1 VRAGEILKEMKDP
14 RGMMVAQHEDD
25 DQERSSWTEDG
36 NSSELSLYCIVHSN
50 TFTVISTICI
60 AIALFGHSLF
70 CLLAVPDVPGTVILD
85 TTMMSVSAFFIIEIS
100 LQLICIPE
108 YGGSFF
114 FWMDVIGTASMVF
127 EMSFLF
133 GSSGHYK
140 MVALSNNAAIT
151 RTARGARLG
160 TRAARFLRLVKA
172 MGTATGGKAV
182 EENLHVELD
191 GSNKISEQLALRL
204 SERIS
209 LLTILLVCAM
219 PLLAF
224 DKYPQEDYS
233 MKSWAE
239 RLETNYG
246 VNYLLDSK
254 GTSVPSE
261 LVTFNDTVTSFL
273 RFYRDFDYYPISIEG
288 FSEHPKA
295 GDKVLNI
302 PGAKRVHGINPQ
314 RKEFIVRVTVPV
326 CLVKRPECEFTA
338 KEEQELHAA
347 GSGANYNA
355 NREDGG
361 PEKIRG
367 ELYFNFEHVVKK
379 AAVTDMATITTV
391 LAVMIYFSHMVT
403 KQLRGIQMAFIPGY
417 DELEQDE

>member
-1 VRAGEILKEMKDP
+1 MTSS
-14 RGMMVAQHEDD
+14 RGVMVAQHEDD
-25 DQERSSWTEDG
+25 DQERSSWSEDG
-36 NSSELSLYCIVHSN
+36 KSSECSLNCIVHSN
-50 TFTVISTICI
+50 TFTTISTICI
-60 AIALFGHSLF
+60 GIALFGHSLF
-70 CLLAVPDVPGTVILD
+70 NLFAVPDVPGTVILD
-85 TTMMSVSAFFIIEIS
+85 TTMLCVSFFFIIEIS

-133 GSSGHYK
+133 GSSGHLK

-151 RTARGARLG
+151 RTARAARLG

-172 MGTATGGKAV
+172 MGTATGGKAL
-182 EENLHVELD
+182 EENVQQDID

-219 PLLAF
+219 PLLRF
-224 DKYPQEDYS
+224 DSYPQEDYS

-239 RLETNYG
+239 RLESNYG
-246 VNYLLDSK
+246 VNYLLESK
-254 GTSVPSE
+254 GGSVPSD
-261 LVTFNDTVTSFL
+261 LITFNETITEFL
-273 RFYRDFDYYPISIEG
+273 NFYRDFDYYPISIHG

-295 GDKVLNI
+295 GDRVLNI
-302 PGAKRVHGINPQ
+302 PGAKRVHGIKPE
-314 RKEFIVRVTVPV
+314 RKEFIVRVRVPV
-326 CLVKRPECEFTA
+326 CMVKRPDCEFTA
-338 KEEQELHAA
+338 KDEQELHAA
-347 GSGANYNA
+347 GGGANYNA
-355 NREDGG
+355 NRDDEG
-361 PEKIRG
+361 PDKIRG
-367 ELYFNFEHVVKK
+367 YLYFNFEHVVKK
-379 AAVTDMATITTV
+379 AAVTDMATIAAV

-417 DELEQDE
+417 DELDQDE